1 MRVDNS
7 SRWYTDGQRG
17 KPYDVVR
24 KIPPAVSDAAAKM
37 VGKREE
43 ARARAQRAL
52 SLRLAAVLVHHVFE
66 RAPERRQRVGPSFV
80 PHPVAARH
88 PPRGVAVTHRVFARR
103 GRRLLRRPPVDRAVA
118 AALLQRRRLLALRQ
132 DRAHAIERLFDRR
145 GRGEAGAAASEE
157 AGRGREFAWVG
168 GGRDAGAAGQ
178 EVGST
183 AGARAYSPGARGGS
197 ASCSSASGSPAAAS
211 RRRQCPSGR

>member
-37 VGKREE
+37 EGMREE
-43 ARARAQRAL
+43 ARARAQHAL
-52 SLRLAAVLVHHVFE
+52 SLRLAAVLVQHVFE

-88 PPRGVAVTHRVFARR
+88 PA
-103 GRRLLRRPPVDRAVA
+103 
-118 AALLQRRRLLALRQ
+118 
-132 DRAHAIERLFDRR
+132 
-145 GRGEAGAAASEE
+145 
-157 AGRGREFAWVG
+157 
-168 GGRDAGAAGQ
+168 
-178 EVGST
+178 
-183 AGARAYSPGARGGS
+183 
-197 ASCSSASGSPAAAS
+197 
-211 RRRQCPSGR
+211 